1 MKQRWSPQELDGFW
15 FLSDD
20 ELALLRS
27 INLNNRLGFAVQLK
41 FLEHEG
47 RFPRQ
52 RGEIAATVIEFVAN
66 QLAVSPSSLG

>member
-52 RGEIAATVIEFVAN
+52 PVR
-66 QLAVSPSSLG
+66 SPPLSLSLSPTSSPFRHPR

>member
-41 FLEHEG
+41 
-47 RFPRQ
+47 
-52 RGEIAATVIEFVAN
+52 
-66 QLAVSPSSLG
+66 LGSE